1 MSAVDLSGMA
11 VHVERVLVAPLAEVW
26 ALVIDLPRMA
36 TFSAE
41 VASLTWTDAM
51 TFTAVNR
58 AGSSTWTVTGRVVE
72 RRAPTWLCWTV
83 LEPELP
89 SSTWS
94 YDLSAAGAGTRV
106 VHRFQHGPGP
116 SGVRRAVEARPAA
129 SEQIVSA
136 RTAQLTGS
144 MTDSLRL
151 ADEWLAG
158 HRG

>member
-11 VHVERVLVAPLAEVW
+11 VLVERVLAAPLPEVW
-26 ALVIDLPRMA
+26 ALVEDLPRMA

-41 VASLTWTDAM
+41 VSSLTWTDAL

-58 AGSSTWTVTGRVVE
+58 AGGSTWTVTGHVVE
-72 RRAPTWLCWTV
+72 RRAPTRLCWTV
-83 LEPELP
+83 LEPDRP

-94 YDLSAAGAGTRV
+94 YDLSAAGPATRV

-129 SEQIVSA
+129 AGQIVAA
-136 RTAQLTGS
+136 RTARLTGS
-144 MTDSLRL
+144 MTESLRL

-158 HRG
+158 RRA